1 MSSTKLCDKRVLNT
15 CRRRVLSYC
24 KMGGGE
30 IKNPLQ
36 FYFCAV
42 TGKKCQPDHRLEN
55 APFCF
60 NKLIFPPFVLP
71 IRRTFFSTLYPPTNE
86 LEKTKYNSQ
95 LLLKLPDVAAAQF
108 SVVCALHYTT
118 LHYTILHYTTLHSLH
133 YTTSHYIILH
143 YNTLYYT
150 TLYYIVLHYITLRY
164 TTLRYATL
172 HYTTLHYTVR

>member
-118 LHYTILHYTTLHSLH
+118 LHYTILHYTARYDAHHPIYLEDIPAQH
-133 YTTSHYIILH
+133 IR
-143 YNTLYYT
+143 
-150 TLYYIVLHYITLRY
+150 LRHMFVNICSKGKVSP
-164 TTLRYATL
+164 LQAQLWPRGW
-172 HYTTLHYTVR
+172 VEV